1 MRFPTKVFTVLLI
14 VAVFAALMAA
24 FVTDGCRRF
33 SGAGPL
39 SFGGYAQ
46 MKSVTLIS
54 HLYSHRKKVTTPL
67 PTLVDLQ
74 SSQQLSPE
82 ETVAMLNEFF
92 EQMTEAV
99 FENFGPLNRFMG
111 EGLMG
116 PFGALRDRES
126 QEEHAVQAALEMRT
140 ALNDLR
146 ERWVKSENEPAV
158 P

>member
-1 MRFPTKVFTVLLI
+1 
-14 VAVFAALMAA
+14 
-24 FVTDGCRRF
+24 
-33 SGAGPL
+33 
-39 SFGGYAQ
+39 
-46 MKSVTLIS
+46 
-54 HLYSHRKKVTTPL
+54 
-67 PTLVDLQ
+67 
-74 SSQQLSPE
+74 
-82 ETVAMLNEFF
+82 MLNEFF

-116 PFGALRDRES
+116 PFGALRGRES

-140 ALNDLR
+140 VLNDLR